1 VSHSVPLP
9 PALPPRWTPG
19 RPAVPRPAS
28 PAPPS
33 SGSGRR
39 PADRQRWDDRLG
51 IGDRAGIPA
60 LQVRSLTAADS
71 CTVTVSG
78 EVDSLTAP
86 GLQEVLLEVLD
97 RPQSP
102 GGVVL
107 DLSRVTFLGAVGL
120 TVLAV
125 GHHLAENAG
134 GVLRIRCGSSRA
146 VIRPLQATGLWDVL
160 HVVEREG
167 AENAC

>member
-1 VSHSVPLP
+1 
-9 PALPPRWTPG
+9 
-19 RPAVPRPAS
+19 
-28 PAPPS
+28 
-33 SGSGRR
+33 
-39 PADRQRWDDRLG
+39 
-51 IGDRAGIPA
+51 
-60 LQVRSLTAADS
+60 VR
-71 CTVTVSG
+71 G

-86 GLQEVLLEVLD
+86 GLQEVLLDVLD

-134 GVLRIRCGSSRA
+134 GMLRIRCGTSRA
-146 VIRPLQATGLWDVL
+146 VIRPLQATGLWEVL
-160 HVVEREG
+160 HVVERESASG
-167 AENAC
+167 PPSRMMPFSSVGRFS

>member
-1 VSHSVPLP
+1 
-9 PALPPRWTPG
+9 
-19 RPAVPRPAS
+19 
-28 PAPPS
+28 
-33 SGSGRR
+33 
-39 PADRQRWDDRLG
+39 
-51 IGDRAGIPA
+51 
-60 LQVRSLTAADS
+60 
-71 CTVTVSG
+71 VSG

-97 RPQSP
+97 RPQPP

-146 VIRPLQATGLWDVL
+146 VIRSLQATGLWDVL

-167 AENAC
+167 AESAC

>member
-9 PALPPRWTPG
+9 PGLPARWAPG
-19 RPAVPRPAS
+19 RSAVP
-28 PAPPS
+28 
-33 SGSGRR
+33 R

-51 IGDRAGIPA
+51 ISDRAGIPA

-86 GLQEVLLEVLD
+86 GLQEVLLDVLD
-97 RPQSP
+97 RPQSS
-102 GGVVL
+102 GGVVV

-134 GVLRIRCGSSRA
+134 SVLRIRCGSSRA
-146 VIRPLQATGLWDVL
+146 VIRPLQVTGLWDVL

-167 AENAC
+167 AESAC